1 MLELKTEL
9 NKPISSEIQDRM
21 NGIWNLGHVRLSNQ
35 LKEYYKQRN
44 EVFEF
49 ALRNICKPPIKG
61 EITVGINSRFN
72 AVYTVLYPV
81 FILCVLDF

>member
-35 LKEYYKQRN
+35 LKEYC
-44 EVFEF
+44 ELPTH
-49 ALRNICKPPIKG
+49 AKG
-61 EITVGINSRFN
+61 DGMGFGGHRLT
-72 AVYTVLYPV
+72 
-81 FILCVLDF
+81 